1 MNEEKKAVKK
11 NSNSNT
17 TKKKTNVN
25 KKNTNK
31 TTGVKKN
38 NNYKKNGQRKKQ
50 NSANKNTV
58 KKEVKKEVVKKEEVV
73 KNPEVVET
81 KVVEEV
87 KKEPV
92 VEQINVNKEIKE
104 DVPVNSYVSII
115 SIVVMAFLI
124 LVLFASMYSDELFN
138 KYSSSWDGK
147 SYLVSKSNVH
157 QIKCDEISSAV
168 TGEHSFIL
176 VTNAVGE
183 EEFNLEKKLA
193 KVINDYNI
201 KNDFYVYVLNDD
213 CGPIE
218 SGSSIASVNL
228 QLTNGLGKV
237 PAILYYRN
245 GHYMD
250 KVVREDKKMIN
261 DGDFVHLLDMYEV
274 K

>member
-11 NSNSNT
+11 NSNSNSV
-17 TKKKTNVN
+17 KKKTNGS
-25 KKNTNK
+25 KS
-31 TTGVKKN
+31 TGVKKN
-38 NNYKKNGQRKKQ
+38 NNYKKNVQKKKKV
-50 NSANKNTV
+50 SANKNTV

-73 KNPEVVET
+73 KSPEVVET

-92 VEQINVNKEIKE
+92 VEQISVKKEAKE

-115 SIVVMAFLI
+115 SIVVMAFLL
-124 LVLFASMYSDELFN
+124 LVLFASMYSEELFN

-176 VTNAVGE
+176 VTNAIGE

-201 KNDFYVYVLNDD
+201 KNDFYVYVLNDN